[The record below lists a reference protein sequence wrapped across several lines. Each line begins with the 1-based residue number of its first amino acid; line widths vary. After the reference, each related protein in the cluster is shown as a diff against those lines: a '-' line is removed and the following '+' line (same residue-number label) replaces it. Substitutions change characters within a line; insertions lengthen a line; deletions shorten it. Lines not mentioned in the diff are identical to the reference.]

1 MDGSRSVA
9 DISIVVIGSIR
20 EIIGNGTIFGA
31 QLMGQSYV
39 PFLLLVLPPGA
50 FILLGSML
58 GGMNRLE
65 IYMAKKAGRTPT
77 FRKEHDCASCM
88 IFRGWFG
95 HGEKGPEA
103 TG

>member
-1 MDGSRSVA
+1 
-9 DISIVVIGSIR
+9 
-20 EIIGNGTIFGA
+20 
-31 QLMGQSYV
+31 
-39 PFLLLVLPPGA
+39 
-50 FILLGSML
+50 
-58 GGMNRLE
+58 MNRLE

-103 TG
+103 NG